1 MEHTT
6 NLITLFLLFF
16 PTSSAD
22 HLKLITTRLIHRD
35 SNLSPFHNATTIL
48 DDRATRMV
56 EASLA
61 RHAYL
66 SSISND
72 KPPSVEARMS
82 WGIKNNVFYV
92 NFSIGDPPVPQLA
105 LLDTGSGLLW
115 LRCPPCKPYC
125 STYSGATFYYSFNS
139 KTYSPRPCSKDC
151 PMCTGPWLSR
161 KNYCSYK
168 AEYAGG
174 QTSQGVF
181 ATEQLT
187 FRTSDGGTATVPKLL
202 FGCSTLETGYNDLDP
217 RVNGILGLGTW
228 TPGMPRG
235 AKSLVTQLGA
245 KFSYC
250 VGRLSDVT
258 YSHNH
263 LSFGDAVD
271 LAGDQTPFYLRDGTY
286 FLQLLNISFGG
297 QILDIKFDLFRL
309 MSIRKGVV
317 IDSGTE
323 LFFLYTAAY
332 DVVKAVVKNLASQ
345 ILVEVE
351 PAIKPFELCYRGSV
365 DREAKGF
372 PMLGLHFV
380 GGAELIMDNFGMFL
394 QVRQGIFC
402 LAIVRSEMVTV
413 IGMMAQQGYNVGYD
427 LNGLNVYF
435 QNIDCQLLEG

>member
-1 MEHTT
+1 
-6 NLITLFLLFF
+6 
-16 PTSSAD
+16 
-22 HLKLITTRLIHRD
+22 
-35 SNLSPFHNATTIL
+35 
-48 DDRATRMV
+48 
-56 EASLA
+56 
-61 RHAYL
+61 
-66 SSISND
+66 
-72 KPPSVEARMS
+72 MS

-151 PMCTGPWLSR
+151 PMCTG

-217 RVNGILGLGTW
+217 RVNGILGLGT
-228 TPGMPRG
+228 G

-297 QILDIKFDLFRL
+297 QVPT
-309 MSIRKGVV
+309 S
-317 IDSGTE
+317 S
-323 LFFLYTAAY
+323 
-332 DVVKAVVKNLASQ
+332 
-345 ILVEVE
+345 
-351 PAIKPFELCYRGSV
+351 
-365 DREAKGF
+365 
-372 PMLGLHFV
+372 
-380 GGAELIMDNFGMFL
+380 
-394 QVRQGIFC
+394 
-402 LAIVRSEMVTV
+402 
-413 IGMMAQQGYNVGYD
+413 
-427 LNGLNVYF
+427 
-435 QNIDCQLLEG
+435 

>member
-139 KTYSPRPCSKDC
+139 KTYSPRPC
-151 PMCTGPWLSR
+151 L
-161 KNYCSYK
+161 
-168 AEYAGG
+168 
-174 QTSQGVF
+174 F

-217 RVNGILGLGTW
+217 RVNGILGLGT
-228 TPGMPRG
+228 G

-271 LAGDQTPFYLRDGTY
+271 LAGDQTP
-286 FLQLLNISFGG
+286 
-297 QILDIKFDLFRL
+297 ILDIKFDLFRL

>member
-125 STYSGATFYYSFNS
+125 
-139 KTYSPRPCSKDC
+139 
-151 PMCTGPWLSR
+151 WLSR